1 MSSKAKKASTLMM
14 YRKGPQNE
22 VNVSEVDKGTVREHL
37 VGLDHA
43 AKLRPDTFKGGLDV
57 VVPVDVFHGG
67 DNDSYHDQD
76 YDDGD
81 DDDDDDDDDDQD
93 DDAVADCHLMPRLQ
107 SSIRIVRKP
116 SSSAWK
122 AVEAGKYIESQ
133 SCHRSSRKKHTF
145 SNQKS

>member
-1 MSSKAKKASTLMM
+1 MM

-67 DNDSYHDQD
+67 DNDSYQDQNHDE
-76 YDDGD
+76 
-81 DDDDDDDDDDQD
+81 
-93 DDAVADCHLMPRLQ
+93 VTKRLFVDT
-107 SSIRIVRKP
+107 R
-116 SSSAWK
+116 W
-122 AVEAGKYIESQ
+122 
-133 SCHRSSRKKHTF
+133 HRLRRRRQVKGLIIKLGRRSTGT
-145 SNQKS
+145 

>member
-1 MSSKAKKASTLMM
+1 MM

-76 YDDGD
+76 D
-81 DDDDDDDDDDQD
+81 DDDDDD

-122 AVEAGKYIESQ
+122 AVEAGK
-133 SCHRSSRKKHTF
+133 
-145 SNQKS
+145 

>member
-1 MSSKAKKASTLMM
+1 MHKHKFIIHCYFDIFLIIDW
-14 YRKGPQNE
+14 PQNE

-37 VGLDHA
+37 IGLDHA

-67 DNDSYHDQD
+67 DNDSYHDQNH
-76 YDDGD
+76 D
-81 DDDDDDDDDDQD
+81 DDD
-93 DDAVADCHLMPRLQ
+93 ADCHLMPRLQ

-122 AVEAGKYIESQ
+122 AVEAGK
-133 SCHRSSRKKHTF
+133 
-145 SNQKS
+145 